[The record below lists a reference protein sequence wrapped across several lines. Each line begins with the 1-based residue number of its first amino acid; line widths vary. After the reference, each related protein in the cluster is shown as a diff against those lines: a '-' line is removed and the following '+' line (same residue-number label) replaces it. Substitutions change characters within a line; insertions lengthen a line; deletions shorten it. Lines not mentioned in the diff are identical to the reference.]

1 MGPFTELQIPRN
13 SKSVIGWL
21 GKVVSVPNA
30 VVCLLKDVGA
40 PDGLR
45 FGNRS
50 RNGVAGKLQKPKAS
64 HTKSLARTGTIS
76 WAYYPFVWP
85 PLLM

>member
-1 MGPFTELQIPRN
+1 
-13 SKSVIGWL
+13 VIGWL

-40 PDGLR
+40 LDGLR

-50 RNGVAGKLQKPKAS
+50 RNGVAGKLQKPNAS

-76 WAYYPFVWP
+76 WAYYPLVWAP
-85 PLLM
+85 IVDVTINTSSRGHLAI